1 MEGKILGNR
10 YELLEKIGEGGMA
23 VVYKAKCKLLN
34 RYVAVKILKP
44 EYGNDQ
50 ELVQRFQI
58 EAQAAASLSNIN
70 IVSIYDVGCEGD
82 MHYIVM
88 EYVDGETLKDY
99 IARKHVINWEE
110 ALAISAQICSAIEH
124 AHKNKIIHRDIKPH
138 NILLSKSGVVK
149 VTDFGIARAT
159 STATM
164 TMAGK
169 TMGSV
174 HYFSPEQARGGFVD
188 EKSDL
193 YSLGIVMY
201 EMLVGHVPFD
211 AESPVAVAL
220 KHIQD
225 DAKDLISEN
234 PEIPVGVNS
243 LVMKAINKQQSCRYQ
258 SATELIVDIN
268 RVLRDPTIV
277 IDYSK
282 VGIDNTIF
290 IPSIAKG
297 EEKEE
302 VLVDKKKEKRV
313 KLYATLTAVAIMI
326 ATVLACIKIILPI
339 IGVNNRV
346 AQEFIVDNYVGRNFY
361 EVKGELK
368 NRNIQVVD
376 VERVNDDFV
385 PRDVII
391 SQNRQKGEKLKPGG
405 FNSTIEFVVSNGAK
419 KIKVPDLRRDEK
431 KEAIATLEELG
442 LDCDILEEYDQDIV
456 KGRVTKTVPA
466 YGNEVELGSTITVYI
481 SKGRE
486 VKYVVVPD
494 VIGCTKDQAEKIIKA
509 SGLVVGDLYLT
520 MDEDET
526 DLVERQEPMAGEE
539 VEEKSFIDI
548 YFIKNPKFDKGT
560 KVKVPDLKGKD
571 KEEAKAIIEELELD
585 FDIIEEYDN
594 DVEKDKVIKTE
605 PAYGNEV
612 ELGNTVTVYIS
623 KGRDV
628 KYVDVPSVVGYTK
641 ERAEKIIKASGLVV
655 GDLYL
660 TAKKDETDLVEK
672 QEPKAGEKV
681 EENTTVDMYFTENPK
696 ANN

>member
-1 MEGKILGNR
+1 MEGRILGNR

-23 VVYKAKCKLLN
+23 VVYKAKCRLLN
-34 RYVAVKILKP
+34 RYVAVKILKS
-44 EYGNDQ
+44 EYVNDQ
-50 ELVQRFQI
+50 DLVQRFQI

-70 IVSIYDVGCEGD
+70 IVSIYDVGHEGD
-82 MHYIVM
+82 LHYIVM

-99 IARKHVINWEE
+99 IARKHILNWEE

-201 EMLVGHVPFD
+201 EMLVGKVPFD
-211 AESPVAVAL
+211 AQSPVAVAL
-220 KHIQD
+220 KHIQE
-225 DAKDLISEN
+225 DAKEPISEN
-234 PEIPVGVNS
+234 PNIPVGVNS

-258 SATELIVDIN
+258 SATDFIVDIN

-282 VGIDNTIF
+282 DGIDKTI
-290 IPSIAKG
+290 IMPRIATKKAQ
-297 EEKEE
+297 EKEE
-302 VLVDKKKEKRV
+302 VLNKKKERRV
-313 KLYATLTAVAIMI
+313 KVWANLTAIAIMI
-326 ATVLACIKIILPI
+326 VFVLFFIKTCKNSILPI
-339 IGVNNRV
+339 IGGGNRV
-346 AQEFIVDNYVGRNFY
+346 AQEFTVDNYVGKNFY
-361 EVKGELK
+361 EVKGELR
-368 NRNIQVVD
+368 NRNIQAVD
-376 VERVNDDFV
+376 IERVNDDFV

-419 KIKVPDLRRDEK
+419 KIKVPDLKRDEK
-431 KEAIATLEELG
+431 KAAIAALEELG
-442 LDCDILEEYDQDIV
+442 LDCDIIEVYDKDV
-456 KGRVTKTVPA
+456 TKGRVVKTVPA
-466 YGNEVELGSTITVYI
+466 YNIEVEQGSTITVFI

-486 VKYVVVPD
+486 VKYVMVPD

-526 DLVERQEPMAGEE
+526 DIVERQEPMAGEE
-539 VEEKSFIDI
+539 VEENSFVDI
-548 YFIKNPKFDKGT
+548 YFTKNPKFEQD
-560 KVKVPDLKGKD
+560 V
-571 KEEAKAIIEELELD
+571 EEI
-585 FDIIEEYDN
+585 DII
-594 DVEKDKVIKTE
+594 
-605 PAYGNEV
+605 
-612 ELGNTVTVYIS
+612 
-623 KGRDV
+623 
-628 KYVDVPSVVGYTK
+628 
-641 ERAEKIIKASGLVV
+641 
-655 GDLYL
+655 
-660 TAKKDETDLVEK
+660 
-672 QEPKAGEKV
+672 
-681 EENTTVDMYFTENPK
+681 
-696 ANN
+696 